1 VRADRGWSDGLA
13 VLVDP
18 QGTLTRALASPRPWL
33 LLAVVALAWLLLG
46 LGTVPRQLVLMNA
59 ALAPVGVDEPA
70 RHLRSL
76 AAGLTRLMIVDRLV
90 PLPAV
95 LMAAVLLRLT
105 AEPVL
110 MLASNR
116 RRELLVVIVLGLAP
130 LVLLRAGE
138 LAVAWFT
145 DVGSGIPPGEVL
157 RLPHRFASGA
167 RLLWREGGPPP
178 AVLEMLEARVN
189 LFSAWSVALW
199 AYGLSRLDTGGLRV
213 WHTLLP
219 VACLVGGGLV
229 SWITGPLVLA
239 GVLAIGG

>member
-1 VRADRGWSDGLA
+1 VSADRGWSDGLA

-18 QGTLTRALASPRPWL
+18 QGALTRALASPRPWL
-33 LLAVVALAWLLLG
+33 LLAVVALAWLVLG
-46 LGTVPRQLVLMNA
+46 LGTVPRQLGLMDA
-59 ALAPVGVDEPA
+59 ALAPVGVDAPTPY
-70 RHLRSL
+70 LRSL
-76 AAGLTRLMIVDRLV
+76 AAGLNRLMIVDRLV

-95 LMAAVLLRLT
+95 LIAAVLLRLT

-116 RRELLVVIVLGLAP
+116 RRELFAVIVLGLAP

-138 LAVAWFT
+138 LAVAWLA

-167 RLLWREGGPPP
+167 RLWWREGGPPP
-178 AVLEMLEARVN
+178 AMLETLEARVN
-189 LFSAWSVALW
+189 LFSVWSVGLW
-199 AYGLSRLDTGGLRV
+199 AYGLSRLDTGSLRA
-213 WHTLLP
+213 WHVLLP

-229 SWITGPLVLA
+229 SWSTGPLVLA